1 MLSFAVFLMGG
12 CEAADEIH
20 KLLNEPSPSPSATVT
35 SSPGTTAPAPVPA
48 ASETPFSV
56 NPLYGFYNE
65 FQSAGQNAS
74 HSLIEALSSENT
86 AQSLQLSLTLSA
98 HLIALSDIGATI
110 CRLFPGDG
118 GAGYSGTIEGAA
130 NGSGTMGASENND
143 YTFTFTYNGGTLL
156 IGEFTGDF
164 AVRFSLGRYEED
176 ASTPAPKPSSPDWS
190 STPPPSEE
198 PVFDAQRT
206 CSIQKTAEG
215 WTSTVEENGT
225 VSSFTISENAIEFI
239 WGGLSARL
247 ENGKLALTGA
257 SEAPAQ

>member
-1 MLSFAVFLMGG
+1 MLSFAVFLTGG

-65 FQSAGQNAS
+65 FQSAGQSAS
-74 HSLIEALSSENT
+74 LSLIEALSSENT
-86 AQSLQLSLTLSA
+86 AQSLQLSLALSA

-110 CRLFPGDG
+110 CRLFPGDD
-118 GAGYSGTIEGAA
+118 GAGYSGTVEGAA
-130 NGSGTMGASENND
+130 SGSGTMGASENND

-156 IGEFTGDF
+156 IGEFTGDS

-176 ASTPAPKPSSPDWS
+176 ASTPEPKPSSPDWS
-190 STPPPSEE
+190 STPPPPEE

-206 CSIQKTAEG
+206 CSIQETAEG
-215 WTSTVEENGT
+215 WTSAVEENGT
-225 VSSFTISENAIEFI
+225 VSSFTISENVIEFI

-257 SEAPAQ
+257 PEAPAQ